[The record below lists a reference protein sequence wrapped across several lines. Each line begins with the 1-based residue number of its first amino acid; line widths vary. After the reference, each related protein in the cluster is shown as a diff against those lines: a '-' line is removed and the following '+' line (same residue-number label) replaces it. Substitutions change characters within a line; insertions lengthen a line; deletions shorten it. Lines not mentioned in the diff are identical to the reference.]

1 MPTFNK
7 VPRVPC
13 GGSGEVRKHSCAL
26 ESGAGGRA
34 HREPSQ
40 RGGSEK
46 GERAWS
52 GGPARPRTPE
62 GWFPAPT
69 HTHTCC
75 FSADSGGRSG
85 VDSVL

>member
-52 GGPARPRTPE
+52 GGARPP
-62 GWFPAPT
+62 P
-69 HTHTCC
+69 H
-75 FSADSGGRSG
+75 S
-85 VDSVL
+85 